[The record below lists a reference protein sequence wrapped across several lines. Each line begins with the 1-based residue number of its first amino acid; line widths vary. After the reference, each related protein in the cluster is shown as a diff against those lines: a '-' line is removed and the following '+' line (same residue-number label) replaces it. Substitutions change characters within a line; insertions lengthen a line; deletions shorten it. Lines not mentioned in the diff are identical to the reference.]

1 MGQQTGQTSGQ
12 NSPLLAMQSG
22 GFSPAQKHP
31 LRFYDIYADIAMELP
46 SQPNLNM
53 VKAEINKV
61 IRRINDEIGLWREL
75 VKITPSTITTDI
87 ESMSTT
93 NIESLSTTNIEDFGR
108 FRFGWD
114 WDSTD
119 KMLRLHDTV
128 VEVIEVYI
136 DDEEWKSVEYQEVKD
151 TNNSTKEIYAQIGR
165 FIYFPIDLA
174 TETEILKI
182 RVKRSY
188 PYVSSVL
195 SDQAEVDLPES
206 YRQLLI
212 SGTLLALASRGKYKD
227 EDIFAV
233 NKEIFER
240 EYVSL
245 KLQYE
250 NLEVE
255 YTSYEPKY
263 KY

>member
-1 MGQQTGQTSGQ
+1 MNT
-12 NSPLLAMQSG
+12 QS
-22 GFSPAQKHP
+22 AQLHP
-31 LRFYDIYADIAMELP
+31 LKFYDIYADIAMELP
-46 SQPNLNM
+46 SQPNLNI

-61 IRRINDEIGLWREL
+61 IRRVNDEIGLWREL
-75 VKITPSTITTDI
+75 VTVTPSTITTDI

-119 KMLRLHDTV
+119 KVLRLEDTV
-128 VEVIEVYI
+128 VEVMEVYI
-136 DDEEWKSVEYQEVKD
+136 DDEEWENVEYQEVKD

-165 FIYFPIDLA
+165 FVYFPIDLA
-174 TETEILKI
+174 TETEICKI
-182 RVKRSY
+182 RVKRSFSF
-188 PYVSSVL
+188 VDTVL
-195 SDQAEVDLPES
+195 TEQAEVDLPES

-212 SGTLLALASRGKYKD
+212 SGTLYALASRGKYKD
-227 EDIFAV
+227 EDIFTV

-240 EYVSL
+240 EHLSL
-245 KLQYE
+245 TRQYD

-255 YTSYEPKY
+255 YVSYEPKY